1 MNILYFADS
10 DITINKGG
18 VNRITHFL
26 SREFMSMPG
35 WKCYLAYLNKSK
47 VLPVSE
53 FDGKLHVSG
62 DKASEQIK
70 EFIKARQITQIIV
83 NLTTKKNIYFSLPI
97 LYALKSEFPNLHI
110 IFCYHTYPGYE
121 LFGISP
127 KIGLRRLLHLPNRM
141 NTLKSIIQYIVGK
154 TPFSGISKTCIRN
167 KYRFI
172 YDHCDHLVLLSP
184 HYIPRYTEL
193 ADIKGANHIIASP
206 NPLSLPEILSPD
218 QLNRKHKEVLIVARL
233 TEPVKRLSLAL
244 KIWRIVEKENL
255 YNDWKLVILGN
266 GEDELYYKTLAHKLG
281 LKNISFEGRKEPLE
295 YYRRASIFM
304 MTSLYEGWGLTSVEA
319 QQMGVVPVAF
329 EAYEALQDI
338 IRNQDNGILIPDRHI
353 HEYATQL
360 KELMTDSRKRQ
371 EMAVNA
377 LTSCRQFSIGH
388 IVQKWC
394 RLFGNL

>member
-18 VNRITHFL
+18 VNRVTHFL
-26 SREFMSMPG
+26 SREFMNMPG
-35 WKCYLAYLNKSK
+35 WKCYLAYLNESK

-53 FDGKLHVSG
+53 FNGKIHVSA
-62 DKASEQIK
+62 DKANEQIK
-70 EFIKARQITQIIV
+70 EFIETRQITQIIV

-97 LYALKSEFPNLHI
+97 LYALKSEFSNLHI
-110 IFCYHTYPGYE
+110 IFCYHTYPGCE
-121 LFGISP
+121 LFGIP
-127 KIGLRRLLHLPNRM
+127 PGIGLRRLLHLPDRM

-154 TPFSGISKTCIRN
+154 TPFSGISKACIRH

-172 YDHCDHLVLLSP
+172 YDHCDRLVLLSP
-184 HYIPRYTEL
+184 HYIPRYAEL
-193 ADIKGANHIIASP
+193 ADIKGANHIIAIP

-218 QLNRKHKEVLIVARL
+218 QLIRKHKEVLIVARL

-244 KIWRIVEKENL
+244 KIWQIIEKTES

-304 MTSLYEGWGLTSVEA
+304 MTSLYEGWGLTLVEA
-319 QQMGVVPVAF
+319 QQMGVVPIAF
-329 EAYEALQDI
+329 ESYEALQDM
-338 IRNQDNGILIPDRHI
+338 IRNHDNGILIPDRHI
-353 HEYATQL
+353 HEYAAQL
-360 KELMTDSRKRQ
+360 KELMTDFCKR
-371 EMAVNA
+371 EEIAVNA
-377 LTSCRQFSIGH
+377 LASCRQFSIGH

-394 RLFGNL
+394 RLFSNL